1 MRTQVFLLTSKRFNQ
16 TAYMLNENDVEHDI
30 VITGGGL
37 AGLTL
42 ALQLKKS
49 LSTSRILVLEK
60 RKDPAPDAAHKVGES
75 LSELGAYYLR
85 EVLNLKENLVNCQLR
100 KFGFRIF
107 LTPEYAGDI
116 TRRVEVGSKIFN
128 PFPSHQVDR
137 GRLENDLVHAAVDS
151 GIDIMLGAKVMSVEL
166 SKKVN
171 HIRFEKNNIEHSTT
185 AKWFVD
191 ASGRNSLLRRKLNL
205 EKELDHNIN
214 AAWFRLDANIDIDYW
229 SDDTNWREFVA
240 PGLRRLATN
249 HLMGEGYWVWIIP
262 LVDDRTSIGIVADP
276 RYHPFT
282 TFNSFDKSLTW
293 LRTYEPLAASM
304 LEEHKEKL
312 MDFKVMKNFAY
323 DTKQFYSSD
332 RWAVA
337 GEAGAFLDPL
347 YSPGSDFIGLS
358 NTWISDLI
366 TRDLSDEDI
375 SLRSLVY
382 DHAHKQLF
390 RGWATLYRDMYGLF
404 GKTQIMLMKIIW
416 DWATYWA
423 IPNVLFSNRGYI
435 NLDVMKI
442 YSSPNGLGHRFVTLN
457 NNMQHLFRMWGQQYQ
472 ENISDYQLNV
482 FDASCLKHLQSEIG
496 NQYKQDE
503 LISKIE
509 SNLNLLELI
518 SAEIFRKVSNQLNGT
533 SRDMNVDP
541 YHMKIDDDIN
551 ELLQKSVTGTALT
564 VDVSIR
570 TDIDKMWLSKINAPE
585 NEFVQ

>member
-1 MRTQVFLLTSKRFNQ
+1 
-16 TAYMLNENDVEHDI
+16 MLNENHAEYDV
-30 VITGGGL
+30 VISGGGL
-37 AGLTL
+37 AGVTL

-49 LSTSRILVLEK
+49 LSTVRILVLEK
-60 RKDPAPDAAHKVGES
+60 RKHPAPAATHKVGES

-85 EVLNLKENLVNCQLR
+85 EVLNLKDNLVSCQLR
-100 KFGFRIF
+100 KFGFRFF
-107 LTPEYAGDI
+107 LTPEYADDI

-137 GRLENDLVHAAVDS
+137 GKLENDLVKAAIDND
-151 GIDIMLGAKVMSVEL
+151 IDIELGAKVTTVDL
-166 SKKVN
+166 SKTGHTIV
-171 HIRFEKNNIEHSTT
+171 FEKNNVGHTVA

-191 ASGRNSLLRRKLNL
+191 ATGRNSLLRRKLHL

-214 AAWFRLDANIDIDYW
+214 AAWFRLNANIDMDYW
-229 SDDTNWREFVA
+229 SGDTGWRSFVA

-262 LVDDRTSIGIVADP
+262 LVDERTSIGIVADP
-276 RYHPFT
+276 RYHAFD
-282 TFNSFDKSLTW
+282 TFNSFEKAMRW
-293 LRTYEPLAASM
+293 LKTYEPLAAAM
-304 LEEHKEKL
+304 LEEHSEKI

-332 RWAVA
+332 KWAVT

-366 TRDLSDEDI
+366 TRDITNEDI
-375 SLRSLVY
+375 KLRSLVY

-423 IPNVLFSNRGYI
+423 IPNVLFSNKGYI
-435 NLDVMKI
+435 NLEVMKL
-442 YSSPNGLGHRFVTLN
+442 YSSSGGVGHRFATLN
-457 NNMQHLFRMWGQQYQ
+457 NNMQQLFVVWAQQYN
-472 ENISDYQLNV
+472 ESISDRQLNV
-482 FDASCLKHLQSEIG
+482 FDVACLKRLQSEIG
-496 NQYKQDE
+496 KQYDQDE

-509 SNLNLLELI
+509 SNLTMLELI
-518 SAEIFRKVSNQLNGT
+518 SAEIFRKVSHQLHAT
-533 SRDMNVDP
+533 PRDMNVDP
-541 YHMKIDDDIN
+541 YSMKIDDEIS
-551 ELLQKSVTGTALT
+551 ELLKKSGTANAFI
-564 VDVSIR
+564 VDESIR
-570 TDIDKMWLSKINAPE
+570 TEIDKMWFSKIKTQQ
-585 NEFVQ
+585 NEFV

>member
-1 MRTQVFLLTSKRFNQ
+1 
-16 TAYMLNENDVEHDI
+16 MLNENHAEYDV
-30 VITGGGL
+30 VISGGGL
-37 AGLTL
+37 AGVTL

-49 LSTSRILVLEK
+49 LSTVRILVLEK
-60 RKDPAPDAAHKVGES
+60 RKHPAPAATHKVGES

-85 EVLNLKENLVNCQLR
+85 EVLNLKDNLVSCQLR
-100 KFGFRIF
+100 KFGFRFF
-107 LTPEYAGDI
+107 LTPEYADDI

-137 GRLENDLVHAAVDS
+137 GKLENDLVKAAIDND
-151 GIDIMLGAKVMSVEL
+151 IDIELGAKVTTVDL
-166 SKKVN
+166 SKTGHTIV
-171 HIRFEKNNIEHSTT
+171 FEKNNVGHTVA

-191 ASGRNSLLRRKLNL
+191 ATGRNSLLRRKLHL

-214 AAWFRLDANIDIDYW
+214 AAWFRLNANIDMDYW
-229 SDDTNWREFVA
+229 SGDTGWRSFVA

-262 LVDDRTSIGIVADP
+262 LVDERTSIGIVADP
-276 RYHPFT
+276 RYHAFD
-282 TFNSFDKSLTW
+282 TFNSFEKAMRW
-293 LRTYEPLAASM
+293 LKTYEPLAAAM
-304 LEEHKEKL
+304 LEEHSEKM

-332 RWAVA
+332 KWAVT

-366 TRDLSDEDI
+366 TRDITNEDI
-375 SLRSLVY
+375 KLRSLVY

-423 IPNVLFSNRGYI
+423 IPNVLFSNKGYI
-435 NLDVMKI
+435 NLEVMKL
-442 YSSPNGLGHRFVTLN
+442 YSSSGGVGHRFATLN
-457 NNMQHLFRMWGQQYQ
+457 NNMQQLFVVWAQQYN
-472 ENISDYQLNV
+472 ESISDRQLNV
-482 FDASCLKHLQSEIG
+482 FDVACLKRLQSEIG
-496 NQYKQDE
+496 KQYDQDE

-509 SNLNLLELI
+509 SNLTMLELI
-518 SAEIFRKVSNQLNGT
+518 SAEIFRKVSHQLHAT
-533 SRDMNVDP
+533 PRDMNVDP
-541 YHMKIDDDIN
+541 YSMKIDDEIS
-551 ELLQKSVTGTALT
+551 ELLKKSGTANAFI
-564 VDVSIR
+564 VDESIR
-570 TDIDKMWLSKINAPE
+570 TEIDKMWFSKIKTQQ
-585 NEFVQ
+585 NEFV

>member
-1 MRTQVFLLTSKRFNQ
+1 
-16 TAYMLNENDVEHDI
+16 MLNENQVEYDV
-30 VITGGGL
+30 VISGGGL

-42 ALQLKKS
+42 ALQIKKS
-49 LSTSRILVLEK
+49 LSASRIVVLEK
-60 RKDPAPDAAHKVGES
+60 RKDPAPTATHKVGES

-85 EVLNLKENLVNCQLR
+85 EVLNFKDNLVACQLR
-100 KFGFRIF
+100 KFGFRFF

-137 GRLENDLVHAAVDS
+137 GKLENDLVKAAIENE
-151 GIDIMLGAKVMSVEL
+151 IDIVLGAKVTSVEL
-166 SKKVN
+166 SKKG
-171 HIRFEKNNIEHSTT
+171 HQICFETNTVEHSTT

-191 ASGRNSLLRRKLNL
+191 ATGRNSFLRRKLNL

-214 AAWFRLDANIDIDYW
+214 AAWFRFDANIDIDDW
-229 SDDTNWREFVA
+229 SDDLNWREFVA

-276 RYHPFT
+276 RYHAFD
-282 TFNSFDKSLTW
+282 TFNSFEKAMNW
-293 LRTYEPLAASM
+293 LKTYEPLAASM
-304 LEEHKEKL
+304 LEEHRETV

-323 DTKQFYSSD
+323 DTRQFYSSD
-332 RWAVA
+332 KWAVT

-366 TRDLSDEDI
+366 IRDLDDEDI
-375 SLRSLVY
+375 NLRSLIY

-390 RGWATLYRDMYGLF
+390 RGWASLYRDMYGLF
-404 GKTQIMLMKIIW
+404 GKTQIMLMKITW

-423 IPNVLFSNRGYI
+423 IPNVLFSNKGYI
-435 NLDVMKI
+435 NLDVMKT
-442 YSSPNGLGHRFVTLN
+442 YSSPNGIGHRFATLN
-457 NNMQHLFRMWGQQYQ
+457 NNMQSLFRVWSQHYD
-472 ENISDYQLNV
+472 ENISGHQLNV

-496 NQYKQDE
+496 KQYDQDE
-503 LISKIE
+503 LITKIE
-509 SNLNLLELI
+509 SNLSLLELI
-518 SAEIFRKVSNQLNGT
+518 SAEIFRKVSNQLHGT
-533 SRDMNVDP
+533 PGDMNVDP

-551 ELLQKSVTGTALT
+551 ELLQKSGTEGALPI
-564 VDVSIR
+564 DESIR
-570 TDIDKMWLSKINAPE
+570 TDIDKMWLSKIKAPE

>member
-1 MRTQVFLLTSKRFNQ
+1 
-16 TAYMLNENDVEHDI
+16 MLNENKAGYDV

-42 ALQLKKS
+42 ALQVKKS
-49 LSTSRILVLEK
+49 LSTCRILVLEK
-60 RKDPAPDAAHKVGES
+60 RKDSAPVATHKVGES

-85 EVLNLKENLVNCQLR
+85 EVLNLKDNLASCQLR
-100 KFGFRIF
+100 KFGFRFF
-107 LTPEYAGDI
+107 LTPEYADDI

-137 GRLENDLVHAAVDS
+137 GKLENDLVRAATDN
-151 GIDIMLGAKVMSVEL
+151 GIDIVLGARVIEVEL
-166 SKKVN
+166 SKN
-171 HIRFEKNNIEHSTT
+171 GNQIRFEKNNVEHNTT
-185 AKWFVD
+185 VKWFVD
-191 ASGRNSLLRRKLNL
+191 ATGRNSLLRRKLNL
-205 EKELDHNIN
+205 EKDLDHNIN
-214 AAWFRLDANIDIDYW
+214 AAWFRLNANIDIDYW
-229 SDDTNWREFVA
+229 SDNISWREFIA

-276 RYHPFT
+276 RYHAFN
-282 TFNSFDKSLTW
+282 TFNSFDKAMKW
-293 LRTYEPLAASM
+293 LKKYEPLAALM
-304 LEEHKEKL
+304 LEEHRENL

-332 RWAVA
+332 RWAVT

-366 TRDLSDEDI
+366 TRDLNDEDI

-382 DHAHKQLF
+382 NHAHKQLF

-423 IPNVLFSNRGYI
+423 IPNVLFSNKGYI
-435 NLDVMKI
+435 NLDVMKL
-442 YSSPNGLGHRFVTLN
+442 YSSPNGVGHRFATLN
-457 NNMQHLFRMWGQQYQ
+457 NNMQHLFVVWGQHYE
-472 ENISDYQLNV
+472 ENISGHQLNV
-482 FDASCLKHLQSEIG
+482 FDLACLKRLQSEIG
-496 NQYKQDE
+496 KQYNHDE
-503 LISKIE
+503 LMSKID

-518 SAEIFRKVSNQLNGT
+518 SAEIFRKVSNQIHDTPRN
-533 SRDMNVDP
+533 MNIDP
-541 YHMKIDDDIN
+541 YTMKIDNDTN
-551 ELLQKSVTGTALT
+551 QLLKKSENQGALT
-564 VDVSIR
+564 VDDSIR
-570 TDIDKMWLSKINAPE
+570 IDIDKMWLTKINVPV
-585 NEFVQ
+585 NELVQ